1 MLLTPL
7 GGFFTCIAKESLL
20 KSKVYKVVHIL
31 FFFIHYTYDDG
42 RQGIEMDIVRIGDKI
57 ISQKKIIRII
67 EQVLELRAAGGS
79 QAGTAKRLGLERT
92 FVSRLEG
99 IGEIRK
105 GHRIA
110 VIGFPVKNKLEI
122 EDSLR
127 KQGVDFCLLFTEK
140 ERWGF
145 INQNGLELFNY
156 IMELITQLKD
166 FDLVVV
172 LGSNYRINLLSTVLG
187 QEVVGVELGKSP
199 IEEDIYVSPEQISD
213 LISSLKEETVK

>member
-1 MLLTPL
+1 
-7 GGFFTCIAKESLL
+7 
-20 KSKVYKVVHIL
+20 
-31 FFFIHYTYDDG
+31 
-42 RQGIEMDIVRIGDKI
+42 MDIVRIGDKI